1 VSARP
6 EGTGL
11 VDRGRTGLIHFRI
24 ASSGPQE
31 LQAQRRQIAD
41 GVAPQLLMSSTGVR
55 QDSAA
60 AAAAAAV
67 AVAAPPPEA
76 AARAGVSV
84 SQPVPGVAMPFDQ
97 AIASNFEAMIQIGH
111 SLAYKRPAEPL
122 VITRNRDALM
132 RLPHR
137 RWRRAPREG
146 ATVSSK
152 AHRTMATHA
161 CSGVGYPRRRWT
173 RERTERL
180 LSKLMAIVECASSTA
195 EEKREVARVAVLA
208 ATEWAFFRPHADG
221 HWRIRERVTQR
232 VTVAAAV
239 RTAAPL
245 PAMTRTKN
253 GRPAVPARHAQR
265 GRARL
270 P

>member
-1 VSARP
+1 
-6 EGTGL
+6 
-11 VDRGRTGLIHFRI
+11 
-24 ASSGPQE
+24 
-31 LQAQRRQIAD
+31 
-41 GVAPQLLMSSTGVR
+41 
-55 QDSAA
+55 
-60 AAAAAAV
+60 
-67 AVAAPPPEA
+67 
-76 AARAGVSV
+76 
-84 SQPVPGVAMPFDQ
+84 MPFDQ

-195 EEKREVARVAVLA
+195 EEKREVARVAEEKREVARMAVLA
-208 ATEWAFFRPHADG
+208 ATEWAFFRPHAG
-221 HWRIRERVTQR
+221 RLCGRRS
-232 VTVAAAV
+232 
-239 RTAAPL
+239 PPS
-245 PAMTRTKN
+245 PA
-253 GRPAVPARHAQR
+253 GSPARGCANAHPRADAQ
-265 GRARL
+265 GGHSL
-270 P
+270 FGS